1 MREDVVFKGSKIG
14 LQLFLNEDNDFKSL
28 TDKLIAKLDASIEFF
43 GKGTV
48 VNFLPKGITNEQLME
63 LNNIFDNHGLSLK
76 IVEEEQIPENHIL
89 NDDIEDTTVQ
99 HELLVVD
106 KTVRGGQEIVNF
118 GSILI
123 NGDVNPG
130 AKIIAGG
137 NIEIKGACRGIVHA
151 GAFGD
156 SSATIIAEKL
166 LASQIRISDLIA
178 RAPGAEMASI
188 KDGNIVINV
197 INS

>member
-63 LNNIFDNHGLSLK
+63 LNHIFDNHGLSLK

-89 NDDIEDTTVQ
+89 NDDIEDAAVQ

-137 NIEIKGACRGIVHA
+137 NIAIKGACRGIVHA

-156 SSATIIAEKL
+156 SSAIS
-166 LASQIRISDLIA
+166 ASSSLISVDFALSSSVAISSTGLVSFS
-178 RAPGAEMASI
+178 R
-188 KDGNIVINV
+188 
-197 INS
+197 